1 MLLLYAIPAFPPDAF
16 LKFSQKDDARKPV
29 CVGGEGTRRIIRL
42 RTDDRRRRLKPERA
56 LPPRQ
61 HSGLRDKL
69 IVWADEGAMTK
80 LIAEQA
86 NILRG
91 L

>member
-1 MLLLYAIPAFPPDAF
+1 MVENLNKDMWQRQLKMNKEMDECLVAMTQILRTMMNSLPPD
-16 LKFSQKDDARKPV
+16 QK
-29 CVGGEGTRRIIRL
+29 
-42 RTDDRRRRLKPERA
+42 RA
-56 LPPRQ
+56 LNQ
-61 HSGLRDKL
+61 HSGLRNKL

>member
-1 MLLLYAIPAFPPDAF
+1 MTQILRTMMNSLPPD
-16 LKFSQKDDARKPV
+16 QK
-29 CVGGEGTRRIIRL
+29 
-42 RTDDRRRRLKPERA
+42 RA
-56 LPPRQ
+56 LNQ